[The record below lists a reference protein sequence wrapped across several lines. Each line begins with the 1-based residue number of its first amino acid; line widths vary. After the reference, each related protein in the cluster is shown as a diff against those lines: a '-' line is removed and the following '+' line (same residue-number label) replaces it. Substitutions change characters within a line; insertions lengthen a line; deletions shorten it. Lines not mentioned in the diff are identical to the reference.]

1 MIFLLIFLQLFEAI
15 LLQVFLVSYISKP
28 KHRRLWER
36 PLGLWERP
44 FVDMANS
51 KLPLVEGRGGARHF
65 AKPYVDSG
73 LVLKV
78 LEKSSDEQPK
88 KVVHKGAR
96 WQVNFTKTFE
106 NPRNPAENVANL
118 RKTKGTGRDQAAASP
133 GFEPGTI

>member
-1 MIFLLIFLQLFEAI
+1 MIVLLIFLQFFEAI
-15 LLQVFLVSYISKP
+15 LLKVFLLDISNP
-28 KHRRLWER
+28 KQFWLWER
-36 PLGLWERP
+36 PL
-44 FVDMANS
+44 DMASS
-51 KLPLVEGRGGARHF
+51 KLPVEGGRGGARHF